1 MSRQQDDVDVLDK
14 VFENSTDGREYAVD
28 TKHGTI
34 TYQMHR
40 VPRTRR
46 QDFLSAIPQE
56 IVDHMED
63 QEEQKREE
71 LDVDE
76 ISELDDIEKA
86 EPDESESPA
95 MSVLD
100 GEDVREFESLI
111 LDSFDHEKITPQ
123 ETREFFDYWSD
134 KQFYATAFLI
144 VAISADD
151 DGVEGFRTE

>member
-1 MSRQQDDVDVLDK
+1 MSRKDDVDVLDK
-14 VFENSTDGREYAVD
+14 VFENSTDGREYTVE
-28 TKHGTI
+28 TEHGTI
-34 TYQMHR
+34 TYQMNR

-46 QDFLSAIPQE
+46 QDFLSRIPQE
-56 IVDHMED
+56 LVDHMEE

-86 EPDESESPA
+86 EPDESESPP

-111 LDSFDHEKITPQ
+111 LDSFEHGTITPQ
-123 ETREFFDYWSD
+123 ETRDFFDYWSD
-134 KQFYATAFLI
+134 RQFYATAFLI

-151 DGVEGFRTE
+151 EGVEGFRTE